1 MEGPLALT
9 GQRSFVILRGPTMVS
24 STQQYERI
32 RRRKATTNGKKNKRA
47 RLKVGT
53 PAFPIHQAGYDASA
67 ADAKPAAKK

>member
-1 MEGPLALT
+1 
-9 GQRSFVILRGPTMVS
+9 MVS